1 MLEDADAG
9 ADAGADVDRADD
21 DAVLPAWEELLP
33 ADDDDAPLLL
43 LFLAPAPM
51 LLLLP
56 LPPLAI
62 RSAVDNNASTPGNGY
77 K

>member
-43 LFLAPAPM
+43 LYLALEPV
-51 LLLLP
+51 LLLLS
-56 LPPLAI
+56 PLAI
-62 RSAVDNNASTPGNGY
+62 RSAVDNNASTPGSGY